1 MRHYAPLRRFLLIMM
16 QLTRMNGLYDISVN
30 IIIPQFLHA
39 KTRSSDSAVCVT
51 IRITAIGSTQV
62 GHEGALL
69 G

>member
-1 MRHYAPLRRFLLIMM
+1 MM
-16 QLTRMNGLYDISVN
+16 QLTRMNGLYDMSVN

-51 IRITAIGSTQV
+51 IQITAIGSTQV